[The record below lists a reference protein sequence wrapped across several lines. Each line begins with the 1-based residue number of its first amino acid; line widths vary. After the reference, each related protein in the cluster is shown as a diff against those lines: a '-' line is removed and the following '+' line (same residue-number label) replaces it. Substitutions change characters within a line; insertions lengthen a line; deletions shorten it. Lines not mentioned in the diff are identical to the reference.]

1 MLDKYWW
8 RKFLATFTV
17 SLPLLSWSN
26 WWKREDA
33 DDEVFEEDLN
43 TEGESLKYPE
53 ELLGELLESPRL
65 KLELDWL
72 EVDLL
77 DIPDELE
84 VSLL

>member
-1 MLDKYWW
+1 M
-8 RKFLATFTV
+8 TFTL

-26 WWKREDA
+26 WWKREDV
-33 DDEVFEEDLN
+33 DDEVFEEVLN

-53 ELLGELLESPRL
+53 ELLEELLESARL
-65 KLELDWL
+65 KLGLDLL

-77 DIPDELE
+77 ETPDELE

>member
-1 MLDKYWW
+1 M
-8 RKFLATFTV
+8 TFTL

-26 WWKREDA
+26 WRKREDT
-33 DDEVFEEDLN
+33 DDEEFKEDLN
-43 TEGESLKYPE
+43 TEEESLKYPE
-53 ELLGELLESPRL
+53 ELLGELLESARL
-65 KLELDWL
+65 KLELDLL

>member
-1 MLDKYWW
+1 MLDTYWW
-8 RKFLATFTV
+8 GNFLATFTV

-26 WWKREDA
+26 SWKREDS

-53 ELLGELLESPRL
+53 ELLGELLESLRL
-65 KLELDWL
+65 KLELDLL